1 MTARERMAAAMR
13 HERPDRVPVMCQLAI
28 GHYFLQSGFAP
39 ADIWHDSAVFAD
51 ALLRMQERYSFDGIL
66 INLPG
71 REPHWRS
78 LHPAVAVPPDDLPIT
93 TAVRP
98 AFADVIPEDLYY
110 VEPYDLPGLAI
121 VRSFP
126 AWQIAALDHLRE
138 RAPDVSLHSEVF
150 SPFTQLL
157 ELFGYAEALMALLDD
172 PARAKACLHA
182 LCRGTTDLMMLH
194 AARGADAILISS
206 AFAGAGFISR
216 DHYREFVLPF
226 EQAVITC
233 FRNLFREVPVYTH
246 TCGAIGD
253 RLDLMAATGT
263 NGIDTLD
270 PPPLGTA
277 DLGEAIRSLGGR
289 LFLKGNI
296 DPVNTM
302 LNGTPDD
309 VYQAATERLEIARD
323 TYGYILST
331 SCSVA
336 PGTRPENIMQLAR
349 AAEASGRYHE

>member
-1 MTARERMAAAMR
+1 MR

-39 ADIWHDSAVFAD
+39 ADIWHDSQVFGD
-51 ALLRMQERYSFDGIL
+51 ALLCMRECYSFDGVL

-71 REPHWRS
+71 REPNWRARN
-78 LHPAVAVPPDDLPIT
+78 PAVEVPADDLPIT
-93 TAVRP
+93 DADRP
-98 AFADVIPEDLYY
+98 SFDDVVPHDLYY
-110 VEPYDLPGLAI
+110 VEPYDLPGLKI
-121 VRSFP
+121 LRSFP
-126 AWQIAALDHLRE
+126 DWQLATVEYVRE
-138 RAPDVSLHSEVF
+138 RAPDVSVHSEVF
-150 SPFTQLL
+150 SPFSQLL
-157 ELFGYAEALMALLDD
+157 ELFGYADALMALLDD
-172 PARAKACLHA
+172 PARTKACLAA
-182 LCRGTTDLMMLH
+182 LCRGTADLMLMH
-194 AARGADAILISS
+194 AVAGADAVLISS

-216 DHYREFVLPF
+216 DHYREFVLPY
-226 EQAVITC
+226 EANVIAR
-233 FRNLFREVPVYTH
+233 FQQHFPHIPVYTH

-270 PPPLGTA
+270 PPPLGTVDLA
-277 DLGEAIRSLGGR
+277 DALRQLGGK

-302 LNGTPDD
+302 LNGSPDD
-309 VYQAATERLEIARD
+309 VYAAARERLQLVRG

-336 PGTRPENIMQLAR
+336 PRTNPENIRQLAR
-349 AAEASGRYHE
+349 AVQTEGSYA